1 MFYQSGQ
8 KIFNEYSN
16 SNLNGPDVTLA
27 TNAVSTLTLQS
38 LGKPSQAE
46 QQESP
51 DLVIHNEMV
60 EGATALFHHH
70 EITEGELWKSSVA
83 GQPLQLLPAAT
94 TTAPVLQPPPQSTSI
109 ASQSRRRPSSHMY
122 L

>member
-8 KIFNEYSN
+8 KFFNEYSN

-38 LGKPSQAE
+38 LGKNPPAE

-70 EITEGELWKSSVA
+70 QHELNEGGGDIWKSS
-83 GQPLQLLPAAT
+83 QPLQLLPA
-94 TTAPVLQPPPQSTSI
+94 PILQPQPQSTSI
-109 ASQSRRRPSSHMY
+109 ASHSRRRPSSHMY